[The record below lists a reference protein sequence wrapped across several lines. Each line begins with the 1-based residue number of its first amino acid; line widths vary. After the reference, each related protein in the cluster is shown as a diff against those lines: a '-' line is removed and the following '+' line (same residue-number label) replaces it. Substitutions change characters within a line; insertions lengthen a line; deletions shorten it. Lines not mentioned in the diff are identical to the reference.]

1 MGAPKNK
8 TGQNS
13 LDVEDFL
20 AGLRFEQKNKLEKLP
35 IDS

>member
-1 MGAPKNK
+1 
-8 TGQNS
+8 